1 VAYLCQTEAM
11 EREVLSQVSLLPH
24 LEEKDRK
31 SMPTVAQVR
40 AEFDAWLNE
49 EPAHL
54 SMSPADLEAQEL
66 YRLLGVAKGR

>member
-1 VAYLCQTEAM
+1 MAYLCQAEAL

-31 SMPTVAQVR
+31 SMPTVEQVR

-49 EPAHL
+49 KPAEM
-54 SMSPADLEAQEL
+54 SMTPADLEAQEL
-66 YRLLGVAKGR
+66 YRLLGVAKAR